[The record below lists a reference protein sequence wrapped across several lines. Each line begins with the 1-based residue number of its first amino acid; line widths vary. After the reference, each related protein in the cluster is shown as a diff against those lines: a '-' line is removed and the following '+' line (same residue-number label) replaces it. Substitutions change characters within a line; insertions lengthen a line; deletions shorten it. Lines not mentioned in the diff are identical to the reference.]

1 MDLVQQE
8 FKNKI
13 VKILESKNLNGFNN
27 LGGTDKATDHSYDV
41 YYSEI
46 FEEYYDKEITLL
58 EIGIQYGGSAVLW
71 NDLFPKSKL
80 VLIDNVNIVHPLIWD
95 YLDKDRYEF
104 LVEDAFNVSTIEKLQ
119 TTYPS
124 GFDIIIEDGPHTLD
138 SQIFAIKHYSKL
150 LKENGVLIIEDIQN
164 YEYCEIIMNQIDKN
178 LYSSVEVID
187 LRKNKNRYD
196 DILIVIKK

>member
-1 MDLVQQE
+1 MGLVQQE
-8 FKNKI
+8 FKNEI
-13 VKILESKNLNGFNN
+13 VKILESKNLNGFNK
-27 LGGTDKATDHSYDV
+27 LGGTDKATDHSYDL

-71 NDLFPKSKL
+71 NDLFPKSNL

-95 YLDKDRYEF
+95 YLDKDRYQF
-104 LVEDAFNVSTIEKLQ
+104 LVEDAFNVTTIEKLQ

-124 GFDIIIEDGPHTLD
+124 GFDIIIEDGPHTLE

-150 LKENGVLIIEDIQN
+150 LKENGILIIEDVQN

-187 LRKNKNRYD
+187 LRNNKNRYD
-196 DILIVIKK
+196 DILIVVKK

>member
-13 VKILESKNLNGFNN
+13 VKILESKNLNGFNK
-27 LGGTDKATDHSYDV
+27 LGGTDKATDHSYDL

-71 NDLFPKSKL
+71 NDLFPKSNL

-95 YLDKDRYEF
+95 YLDKDRYQF

-124 GFDIIIEDGPHTLD
+124 GFDIIVEDGPHTLE

-150 LKENGVLIIEDIQN
+150 LKENGILIIEDIQN
-164 YEYCEIIMNQIDKN
+164 YEYCDIIMNQIDKD

-187 LRKNKNRYD
+187 LRNNKNRYD